1 VGSAIMS
8 QDESKPCLG
17 PSVYIAEGAIVRG
30 DVTIG
35 DRASIWFNAVV
46 RGDEGPVRIGECSN
60 VQDCCVLHSDLGMA
74 VEIGAWVTIGHGAVI
89 RGARIA
95 DHVMIGMQATVMTG
109 AVIGEGCI
117 VGAASFV
124 PYRAQFPPG
133 SLIVG
138 SPARLIRPLEAAER
152 QHHRIACEKY
162 LELVVEYRAG
172 KWQGP

>member
-1 VGSAIMS
+1 MS
-8 QDESKPCLG
+8 QGESKPRLG
-17 PSVYIAEGAIVRG
+17 PSVYVAEGAIIRG
-30 DVTIG
+30 DVTAG

-46 RGDEGPVRIGECSN
+46 RGDEGPVRIGAYSN

-95 DHVMIGMQATVMTG
+95 DRVMIGMQTTVMSG

-124 PYRAQFPPG
+124 PYRAQFPPD
-133 SLIVG
+133 SLVFG
-138 SPARLIRPLEAAER
+138 SPARLVRPLEESER
-152 QHHRIACEKY
+152 EHHRIACEKC
-162 LELVVEYRAG
+162 LQLAAEYRAG
-172 KWQGP
+172 RWQEP

>member
-1 VGSAIMS
+1 MSETEPKPHLSPSA
-8 QDESKPCLG
+8 
-17 PSVYIAEGAIVRG
+17 YIAEGAIIRG

-35 DRASIWFNAVV
+35 DRASVWFNAVV
-46 RGDEGPVRIGECSN
+46 RGDEGPVRVGECSN

-95 DHVMIGMQATVMTG
+95 DHVMIGMQATVMSG

-124 PYRAQFPPG
+124 PYRAQFPPY
-133 SLIVG
+133 SLIFG
-138 SPARLIRPLEAAER
+138 SPARLVRPLEESER
-152 QHHRIACEKY
+152 EHHRIACEKY
-162 LELVVEYRAG
+162 LQLVAEYRAG
-172 KWQGP
+172 KWQKP

>member
-1 VGSAIMS
+1 MS
-8 QDESKPCLG
+8 RSGSKPRLS
-17 PSVYIAEGAIVRG
+17 PSAYVAEGAIIRG
-30 DVTIG
+30 DVTVG
-35 DRASIWFNAVV
+35 DRASVWFNAVV

-74 VEIGAWVTIGHGAVI
+74 VEIGDWVTIGHGAVI

-95 DHVMIGMQATVMTG
+95 DRVMIGMQATVMSG

-124 PYRAQFPPG
+124 PYRAEFPPG

-138 SPARLIRPLEAAER
+138 SPARLIRPLGEAER
-152 QHHRIACEKY
+152 KHHRIACEKY
-162 LELVVEYRAG
+162 LELVDEYRAG
-172 KWQGP
+172 KWREP

>member
-1 VGSAIMS
+1 MMS
-8 QDESKPCLG
+8 ETESKPHLS
-17 PSVYIAEGAIVRG
+17 PSAYIAEGAIIRG

-35 DRASIWFNAVV
+35 DRASVWFNAVV
-46 RGDEGPVRIGECSN
+46 RGDEGPVRVGECSN

-95 DHVMIGMQATVMTG
+95 DHVMIGMQATVMSG

-124 PYRAQFPPG
+124 PYRAQFPPY
-133 SLIVG
+133 SLIFG
-138 SPARLIRPLEAAER
+138 SPARLVRPLEESER
-152 QHHRIACEKY
+152 EHHRIACEKY
-162 LELVVEYRAG
+162 LQLVAEYRAG
-172 KWQGP
+172 KWQKP

>member
-1 VGSAIMS
+1 MS
-8 QDESKPCLG
+8 HGESKPRLS
-17 PSVYIAEGAIVRG
+17 PSAYVAEGAIVRG
-30 DVTIG
+30 DVTVG
-35 DRASIWFNAVV
+35 DRASVWFNAVV

-74 VEIGAWVTIGHGAVI
+74 VEIGAWVTIGHGAVV

-95 DHVMIGMQATVMTG
+95 DHVMIGMQATVMSG
-109 AVIGEGCI
+109 AVVGEGCI

-138 SPARLIRPLEAAER
+138 SPARLIRPLEESEL

-162 LELVVEYRAG
+162 LQLVAEYRAG
-172 KWQGP
+172 KWQKP

>member
-1 VGSAIMS
+1 MSRSESRPRLSPSA
-8 QDESKPCLG
+8 
-17 PSVYIAEGAIVRG
+17 YIADGAIVRG
-30 DVTIG
+30 DVTVD

-74 VEIGAWVTIGHGAVI
+74 VDIGAWVTIGHGAVV

-95 DHVMIGMQATVMTG
+95 DHVMIGMQATVMSG

-117 VGAASFV
+117 VGAASFI
-124 PYRAQFPPG
+124 PYHAQFPSG

-138 SPARLIRPLEAAER
+138 APARLIRPLEEAER
-152 QHHRIACEKY
+152 EHHRIACETY
-162 LELVVEYRAG
+162 LHLVAEYRAG
-172 KWQGP
+172 KWQKP

>member
-1 VGSAIMS
+1 MTPRIHPSA
-8 QDESKPCLG
+8 
-17 PSVYIAEGAIVRG
+17 YIAEGAILRG
-30 DVTIG
+30 DVVVG
-35 DRASIWFNAVV
+35 DRASVWFNAVV

-95 DHVMIGMQATVMTG
+95 DHVMIGMHATVMTG

-117 VGAASFV
+117 VGAAAFV
-124 PYRAQFPPG
+124 PYRAQFPPA

-138 SPARLIRPLEAAER
+138 SPARLIRPLEEAER
-152 QHHRIACEKY
+152 EHHRIACDI
-162 LELVVEYRAG
+162 VWAIV
-172 KWQGP
+172 

>member
-1 VGSAIMS
+1 MS
-8 QDESKPCLG
+8 QSESKPRLS
-17 PSVYIAEGAIVRG
+17 PSAYVAEGAIIRG
-30 DVTIG
+30 DVTVG
-35 DRASIWFNAVV
+35 DRASVWFNAVV
-46 RGDEGPVRIGECSN
+46 RGDEGPVRIGDCSN

-95 DHVMIGMQATVMTG
+95 DHVMIGMQATVMSG

-124 PYRAQFPPG
+124 PYRAQFPPN

-138 SPARLIRPLEAAER
+138 SPARLIRPLEEAEH

-162 LELVVEYRAG
+162 LQLVAEYRAG
-172 KWQGP
+172 KWQKPR

>member
-1 VGSAIMS
+1 MS
-8 QDESKPCLG
+8 QSNAKPRLS
-17 PSVYIAEGAIVRG
+17 PSAYIAEGAIVRG

-35 DRASIWFNAVV
+35 DRASVWFNAVV

-95 DHVMIGMQATVMTG
+95 DHVMIGMHATVMTG

-124 PYRAQFPPG
+124 PYRAQFSPG

-138 SPARLIRPLEAAER
+138 SPARVIRPLEEDER
-152 QHHRIACEKY
+152 AHHRIACEKY
-162 LELVVEYRAG
+162 LQLVAEYRTG
-172 KWQGP
+172 RWQKP

>member
-1 VGSAIMS
+1 MSESRPHPRLDPSAY
-8 QDESKPCLG
+8 
-17 PSVYIAEGAIVRG
+17 VAEGAILRG

-35 DRASIWFNAVV
+35 ERTSVWFNAVI
-46 RGDEGPVRIGECSN
+46 RGDEGPVRVGECSN
-60 VQDCCVLHSDLGMA
+60 VQDCCVLHSDLGIA

-95 DHVMIGMQATVMTG
+95 DRVMIGMNATIMTG

-138 SPARLIRPLEAAER
+138 SPARLVRPLEEAER
-152 QHHRIACEKY
+152 EHHRIACEKY
-162 LELVVEYRAG
+162 LELAAEYRSG
-172 KWQGP
+172 KWAKP

>member
-1 VGSAIMS
+1 MS
-8 QDESKPCLG
+8 ESESKPRLS
-17 PSVYIAEGAIVRG
+17 PSAYVAEGAIVRG
-30 DVTIG
+30 DITIG
-35 DRASIWFNAVV
+35 DRASVWFNAVV

-89 RGARIA
+89 RGARIG
-95 DHVMIGMQATVMTG
+95 DRVMIGMHATVMTG

-138 SPARLIRPLEAAER
+138 SPARLMRPLEAGER
-152 QHHRIACEKY
+152 EYHRIACEKY
-162 LELVVEYRAG
+162 LELVAEYRAG
-172 KWQGP
+172 KWQEP